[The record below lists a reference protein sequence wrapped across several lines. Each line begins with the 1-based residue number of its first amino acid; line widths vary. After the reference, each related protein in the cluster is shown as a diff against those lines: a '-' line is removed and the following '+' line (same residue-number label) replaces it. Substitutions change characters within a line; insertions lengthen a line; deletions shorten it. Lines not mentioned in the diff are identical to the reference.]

1 MGARRLPH
9 ADPPRNHA
17 LNGAGVVAALGA
29 EARTLGRPVRRSD
42 GLFEVGDGIL
52 MAVSGMGCPAA
63 AAAARRLLDA
73 GATALVSWGMAGG
86 LDPRLTA
93 GTICLPRSVVT
104 EDGGTYSTDHHWR
117 EILTAA
123 VAARNAIEGG
133 DLLTS
138 PISIDDVAGK
148 AAAYLRT
155 GAVAVDMESSGV
167 AAIAAAQG
175 VPFIA
180 IRVIVDT
187 ATDELPETA
196 VRSIQSGRVR
206 FSRLILGIVRR
217 PRDIAPLM
225 RLAERYR
232 AAKRSLTEV
241 ARTGVLA
248 PVALALSA
256 SNRIA

>member
-1 MGARRLPH
+1 LS
-9 ADPPRNHA
+9 
-17 LNGAGVVAALGA
+17 GAGVVAALGA

-42 GLFEVGDGIL
+42 GLFAVGDGIL

-86 LDPRLTA
+86 LDPKLTA

-104 EDGGTYSTDHHWR
+104 EDGGRYSTDHHWR

-123 VAARNAIEGG
+123 VAARNGIEGG

-138 PISIDDVAGK
+138 PIAIDDVAGK
-148 AAAYLRT
+148 AAAFIRT
-155 GAVAVDMESSGV
+155 GAVAVDMESSAV
-167 AAIAAAQG
+167 AAIAADHG
-175 VPFIA
+175 IPFIA

-187 ATDELPETA
+187 AADELPQAA
-196 VRSIQSGRVR
+196 VEAMQSGRVR
-206 FSRLILGIVRR
+206 ISRLILGIVRR
-217 PRDIAPLM
+217 PRDVAALM
-225 RLAERYR
+225 RLADRYR

-248 PVALALSA
+248 PVALALPA
-256 SNRIA
+256 STRIA

>member
-1 MGARRLPH
+1 LS
-9 ADPPRNHA
+9 
-17 LNGAGVVAALGA
+17 GAGVVAALGA

-42 GLFEVGDGIL
+42 GLFAVDDGIL

-86 LDPRLTA
+86 LDPKLTA

-104 EDGGTYSTDHHWR
+104 EDGGTFSTDHHWR
-117 EILTAA
+117 EILAAA
-123 VAARNAIEGG
+123 VAAHNSIEGG

-167 AAIAAAQG
+167 AAIAAAHR

-187 ATDELPETA
+187 AADELPGAA
-196 VRSIQSGRVR
+196 VEAIQSGRVR
-206 FSRLILGIVRR
+206 ISRLIVGIVRR

-225 RLAERYR
+225 RLAGRYR
-232 AAKRSLTEV
+232 AAKRALTEV

-248 PVALALSA
+248 PMALALSA

>member
-1 MGARRLPH
+1 MS
-9 ADPPRNHA
+9 
-17 LNGAGVVAALGA
+17 GAGVVAALGA

-42 GLFEVGDGIL
+42 GLFAVGDGIL

-93 GTICLPRSVVT
+93 GTICLPRRVVT
-104 EDGGTYSTDHHWR
+104 EDSGTFSTDHHWR

-123 VAARNAIEGG
+123 VAARSGIEGG

-138 PISIDDVAGK
+138 ATAIDDIAGK
-148 AAAYLRT
+148 AAAFMRT

-167 AAIAAAQG
+167 AAIAANHG

-187 ATDELPETA
+187 AADELPQAA
-196 VRSIQSGRVR
+196 VEAIQFGRVR
-206 FSRLILGIVRR
+206 IPRLILGIVRR

-225 RLAERYR
+225 RLAGRYR
-232 AAKRSLTEV
+232 AAKRSLTDV

-248 PVALALSA
+248 PVALAISA

>member
-1 MGARRLPH
+1 LS
-9 ADPPRNHA
+9 
-17 LNGAGVVAALGA
+17 GAGVVAALGA

-42 GLFEVGDGIL
+42 GLFAVGDGIL

-93 GTICLPRSVVT
+93 GTICLPRRVVT
-104 EDGGTYSTDHHWR
+104 EDSGTFSTDHHWR

-123 VAARNAIEGG
+123 VAARSGIEGG

-138 PISIDDVAGK
+138 ATAIDDIAGK
-148 AAAYLRT
+148 AAAFMRT

-167 AAIAAAQG
+167 AAIAANHG

-187 ATDELPETA
+187 AADELPQAA
-196 VRSIQSGRVR
+196 VEAIQFGRVR
-206 FSRLILGIVRR
+206 IPRLILGIVRR

-225 RLAERYR
+225 RLAGRYR
-232 AAKRSLTEV
+232 AAKRSLTDV

-248 PVALALSA
+248 PVALAISA